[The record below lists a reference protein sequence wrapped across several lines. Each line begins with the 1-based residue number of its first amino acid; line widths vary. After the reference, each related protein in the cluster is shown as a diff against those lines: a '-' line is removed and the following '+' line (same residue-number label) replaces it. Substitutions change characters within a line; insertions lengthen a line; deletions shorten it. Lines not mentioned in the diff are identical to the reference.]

1 MYVQM
6 LSPGHVPHTILY
18 GTYYSTVRDSAR
30 MVRFQQSGF
39 AFSVGDKN

>member
-6 LSPGHVPHTILY
+6 LGHGHVPHTILY

-39 AFSVGDKN
+39 AFSVEDKN